1 MRLQE
6 GKVLDGRYT
15 LIRRLGSGG
24 MADVWCAQDSGLG
37 REVAL
42 KILHENFARDA
53 EFVERFRREASSAAA
68 MQHPNVVGVFDRGEV
83 EDTYY
88 IAMEYVDGSS
98 LRELIDRGLEIREA
112 IEVTRQVLS
121 AAEFGHQRG
130 VIHRDLKPL
139 NVLIDQSGR
148 IRVTDFGIARA
159 GSSEITRTGSVM
171 GTAQYLS
178 PEQAQGQD
186 VTAASDVYSIGV
198 ILFEMLTGRVP
209 FDGDSPVAI
218 AMKQVSESPPPPSS
232 INPAVPPAL
241 DSVVLRALAK
251 DPANRYASAAEMHS
265 ALDAAEANP
274 QLSGHTERYEA
285 FVPAPEGGDNRKWWW
300 IAGAVV
306 LLALVAVL
314 LWLYV
319 FKGEDVRVPGV
330 TGDDVT
336 AATLRLQREGFKV
349 EVDRIPNAQQ
359 PGTVIEQDPPG
370 GTTAEEGATVTLS
383 VSLGPPPVEIPDVA
397 GQKRG
402 QAEKRLKKKGFETRV
417 ELTFDDN
424 VPSGRVIETSPV
436 AGTLLVPGETVVL
449 LVSEGTESV
458 TIPSVVGL
466 DRFEAK
472 SLLEDAGFVVDQ
484 DSQNSDRPEDEV
496 IRQLPAANETRSA
509 GATVTI
515 VYSNG
520 AGTIVLDDYVGQKQS
535 YAERKLAKQDLDVVV
550 RMQSVDNESDDGI
563 VLSQSPAGGSR
574 VSPGTRV
581 SLVVGEFTPPPP
593 RATGRGVPSR

>member
-6 GKVLDGRYT
+6 GKVLDGRYR
-15 LIRRLGSGG
+15 LIRRIGSGG

-42 KILHENFARDA
+42 KVLHENFARDA

-68 MQHPNVVGVFDRGEV
+68 LQHPNVVGVFDRGEV

-112 IEVTRQVLS
+112 VEVTRQVLS
-121 AAEFGHQRG
+121 AAEFGHARG

-178 PEQAQGQD
+178 PEQAQGQE

-218 AMKQVSESPPPPSS
+218 AMKQVSESPPPPSN

-285 FVPAPEGGDNRKWWW
+285 FVPPPEDREDNRKWWW
-300 IAGAVV
+300 IAGAVA
-306 LLALVAVL
+306 LLALIAVL
-314 LWLYV
+314 LWLFV
-319 FKGEDVRVPGV
+319 FKGDDVRVPGV
-330 TGDDVT
+330 TGEDVT
-336 AATLRLQREGFKV
+336 AATLRLQREGF
-349 EVDRIPNAQQ
+349 EVDVDRVQNAQ
-359 PGTVIEQDPPG
+359 PPDTVIEQNPPG
-370 GTTAEEGATVTLS
+370 GAMAKEGSTVTLS
-383 VSLGPPPVEIPDVA
+383 VSIGPSPVEIKDVV
-397 GQKRG
+397 GQKRA
-402 QAEKRLKKKGFETRV
+402 QAEKRLRKQGFETRV
-417 ELTFDDN
+417 EQTFDET
-424 VPSGRVIETSPV
+424 VAAGRVIETSPV
-436 AGTLLVPGETVVL
+436 AGTPFVPGETVVL
-449 LVSEGTESV
+449 VVSQGTEQV
-458 TIPSVVGL
+458 TVPGVVGL

-472 SLLEDAGFVVDQ
+472 SMLEEAGFIVDQ
-484 DSQNSDRPEDEV
+484 DSQNSDRSEDEV
-496 IRQLPAANETRSA
+496 IRQLPAGGETQPA
-509 GATVTI
+509 GDTVTI

-520 AGTIVLDDYVGQKQS
+520 AGTIVLADFVGQKQS
-535 YAERKLAKQDLDVVV
+535 FAERKLSKQDLDVVV
-550 RMQSVDNESDDGI
+550 RFQSVDNESDDGI
-563 VLSQSPAGGSR
+563 VLSQSPSG
-574 VSPGTRV
+574 GTRV
-581 SLVVGEFTPPPP
+581 SAGTRVTLEVGEFTPPQTP
-593 RATGRGVPSR
+593 RTRGPAS